1 MMSRQKEDSRFEK
14 RRRVEKERFEKF
26 EGLNFQ
32 ERFDYRLLRVK
43 EKVRER
49 ISNAILFEF
58 LSSRILYIF
67 AQLLLFFATVIINFA
82 EVFHCFEW
90 NLY

>member
-32 ERFDYRLLRVK
+32 VRFDCRLLREGEGK
-43 EKVRER
+43 HFKRR
-49 ISNAILFEF
+49 CLEF
-58 LSSRILYIF
+58 FPSRMAYIF

>member
-1 MMSRQKEDSRFEK
+1 M
-14 RRRVEKERFEKF
+14 ERFEKV

-32 ERFDYRLLRVK
+32 ERFDCRLLRVK

-49 ISNAILFEF
+49 ISNAILFDF
-58 LSSRILYIF
+58 FSSRILYIF

>member
-1 MMSRQKEDSRFEK
+1 M
-14 RRRVEKERFEKF
+14 ERFEKV

-32 ERFDYRLLRVK
+32 ERFDCRLLRVK

-49 ISNAILFEF
+49 ISNAKLFEF
-58 LSSRILYIF
+58 LSNRILYIF